1 MSEEARISTREA
13 AERLHVHARTIRK
26 WIDVFE
32 EYISPQVND
41 RGHYMLTS
49 DGFQK
54 LSDIQQRLQ
63 ETNKSMRQIRQDLIK
78 EGKWEMERPIDETD
92 TKETNHENL
101 SVPHMNEY
109 PVYRLVGSID
119 EIGEMMEA
127 VFTRLDQLEDHVFT
141 MFDMVEEMENRL
153 IATQQNMLPVA
164 TVQHMMEDIGKKQD
178 QLKAELRN
186 ATFSHRL
193 ASATSQTQP
202 LTPRRQKRTRFL
214 GIF

>member
-13 AERLHVHARTIRK
+13 AERLHVHARTVRK
-26 WIDVFE
+26 WIDAFE
-32 EYISPQVND
+32 EYISPEVND
-41 RGHYMLTS
+41 RGHYLLS
-49 DGFQK
+49 PEGFQR
-54 LSDIQQRLQ
+54 LVDIQDRLQ

-78 EGKWEMERPIDETD
+78 EGKWELERTVEKTPAL
-92 TKETNHENL
+92 KETAEA
-101 SVPHMNEY
+101 PAAPFGTEY
-109 PVYRLVGSID
+109 PIHRLVGSLD
-119 EIGEMMEA
+119 EIGEMMET

-141 MFDMVEEMENRL
+141 MFDMMEEMESKV
-153 IATQQNMLPVA
+153 ISSQQNTLPVT
-164 TVQHMMEDIGKKQD
+164 TVQHMMDEIGKKQD

-193 ASATSQTQP
+193 ASATSETQQ